1 VGKREDG
8 AGRRLYD
15 LNDHGDLDNSTLS
28 SDPKSL
34 VDAPSPNPH
43 LALTASSGR
52 SILWPLGTPNQPSA
66 RRIRRQGAASPM
78 AMDINEMLK
87 IIVERDGSDLH
98 ISVGKAAVM
107 RLGGTLDVVDPD
119 ILTPDDS
126 ERLMR
131 EITPPRY
138 QQMLQ
143 EHGSA
148 DFAYSY
154 SDQARF
160 RVAVFRAR
168 GNISIVMRLIPSRL
182 LPFEVLG
189 LPKESIINVLHAHRG
204 LCIITGPTG
213 SGKTTTLATLIDYI
227 NVNRYVHIIT
237 IEDPIEYIHPHK
249 KAIVT
254 HREIHVDTPSFSYAL
269 RGALRQDP
277 DVILVGE
284 MRDLETMEAGLHA
297 AETGHLVFG
306 TLHTIDASSTVDRM
320 IDAFPANQQEQ
331 VRAVLS
337 VALKTIIAQTL
348 VPHASGKGRRAA
360 YEILHN
366 VPAVA
371 SLIREHKTNR
381 LFSQIQISAKMGM
394 MTMDDFLF
402 RLYKAGQVNGD
413 VALERATY
421 PDELRVK
428 MMAHTNEAEDPVV

>member
-1 VGKREDG
+1 
-8 AGRRLYD
+8 
-15 LNDHGDLDNSTLS
+15 
-28 SDPKSL
+28 
-34 VDAPSPNPH
+34 
-43 LALTASSGR
+43 
-52 SILWPLGTPNQPSA
+52 
-66 RRIRRQGAASPM
+66 
-78 AMDINEMLK
+78 MDINEMLK